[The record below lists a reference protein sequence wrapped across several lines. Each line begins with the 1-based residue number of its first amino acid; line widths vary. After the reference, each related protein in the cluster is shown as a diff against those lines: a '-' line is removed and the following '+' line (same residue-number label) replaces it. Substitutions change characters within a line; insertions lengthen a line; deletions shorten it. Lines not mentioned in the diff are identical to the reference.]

1 MEARNRRGYILL
13 VLVRTR
19 IVWMWIVADGIGLSF
34 GQPYRD
40 ESFTRPG
47 KYLSLL
53 IKPFT

>member
-1 MEARNRRGYILL
+1 MEARNRGGYILL

-19 IVWMWIVADGIGLSF
+19 IVRMWIMADGIGLSF